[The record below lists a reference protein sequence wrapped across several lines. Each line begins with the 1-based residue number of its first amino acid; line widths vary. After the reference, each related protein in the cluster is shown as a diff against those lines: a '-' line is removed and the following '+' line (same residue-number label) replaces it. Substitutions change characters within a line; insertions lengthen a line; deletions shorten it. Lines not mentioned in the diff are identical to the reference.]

1 MRRIQNLVRH
11 QLWSAVRD
19 ARVLTRYL
27 AASTAFVALASIAP
41 PIARAAQQI
50 GSSRTAL
57 ATVLDPRNRPLV
69 DVDVDDFVIQEGGQ
83 PREVLSVHPADYP
96 IVVMIDVGRT
106 AQSDLS
112 FMQAAVGRFVE
123 RVGEQRPVA
132 LGVYSEHGR
141 IVAAF
146 DVERPQLM
154 ERLNAVALDGSTESV
169 AIEGAAEAARVAAS
183 TGALF
188 SAAVVLSAAPR
199 DDRSMRVDEIV
210 GGIVDSGTMV
220 HVIANRVER
229 FTQPVAPGM
238 VATLRSLAE
247 QTRGGY
253 TTIYSA
259 ASYQAALEQLANRFA
274 TELMV
279 EYLVPNASRA
289 TDVKV
294 GVRIPGAHVRGLGVA
309 PR

>member
-1 MRRIQNLVRH
+1 MHQIQNLVRN
-11 QLWSAVRD
+11 QQPSSAVRD
-19 ARVLTRYL
+19 ARMLTRYL
-27 AASTAFVALASIAP
+27 AASTVFVAVATSAPLIAHT
-41 PIARAAQQI
+41 AQQI

-69 DVDVDDFVIQEGGQ
+69 DVDADDFVIQEGGQ
-83 PREVLSVHPADYP
+83 PREILSVHPADYP
-96 IVVMIDVGRT
+96 IVVMIDVGRS

-141 IVAAF
+141 IIAGF
-146 DVERPQLM
+146 DVERSQLM
-154 ERLNAVALDGSTESV
+154 ERLNEIALDGSTESV

-199 DDRSMRVDEIV
+199 DDRSARVDEMV

-220 HVIANRVER
+220 HVIANRAER
-229 FTQPVAPGM
+229 FAQQVAPG
-238 VATLRSLAE
+238 R
-247 QTRGGY
+247 
-253 TTIYSA
+253 A
-259 ASYQAALEQLANRFA
+259 ACEPVRDG
-274 TELMV
+274 
-279 EYLVPNASRA
+279 
-289 TDVKV
+289 TD
-294 GVRIPGAHVRGLGVA
+294 G
-309 PR
+309 